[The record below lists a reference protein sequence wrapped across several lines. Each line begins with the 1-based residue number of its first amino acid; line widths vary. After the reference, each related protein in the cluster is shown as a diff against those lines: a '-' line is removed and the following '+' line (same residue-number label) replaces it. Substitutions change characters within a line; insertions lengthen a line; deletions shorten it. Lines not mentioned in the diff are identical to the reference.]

1 MNRRGQV
8 LLIVAFLIPIMLL
21 FLAVAVDAGRIFL
34 ERERMQRSAGAAAN
48 AGISVVADRMVAL
61 AADRRAHAA
70 ATPVPVGNMPVTS
83 TPRPDDV
90 VIWLE
95 NEDRA
100 VLVSPAM
107 QAEVERAAREYL
119 ERNGFRSEADVNLQ
133 VQIEY
138 PQPGYDPQAVQV
150 KVLSIRVHIERRI
163 EVLLADLLNE
173 DWVVLRVDARSQ
185 IPQR

>member
-1 MNRRGQV
+1 
-8 LLIVAFLIPIMLL
+8 
-21 FLAVAVDAGRIFL
+21 
-34 ERERMQRSAGAAAN
+34 
-48 AGISVVADRMVAL
+48 
-61 AADRRAHAA
+61 
-70 ATPVPVGNMPVTS
+70 
-83 TPRPDDV
+83 
-90 VIWLE
+90 
-95 NEDRA
+95 
-100 VLVSPAM
+100 M